1 MANSIWDELE
11 EVKTNDDF
19 ASFDNNSNVQ
29 NNNKQS
35 VWDNLQ
41 EVKPQSPIDDEYNL
55 DFNDP
60 QKKSFSENHPFI
72 ASVPEA
78 GKQFVQG
85 VKYSYP
91 EFGKG
96 VNDLVALLGDKTGL
110 EGLSNFGKS
119 NAEFWGNIAEANKRP
134 NQYQGLEGLS
144 NKSTILPTI
153 AGSIGDQA
161 SNILM
166 AGGGG
171 AGGAR
176 LAGQIGTKGL
186 AKAGLI
192 AAGTSIPNLAQEGSY
207 LDKVQQFQ
215 EINGRM
221 PTPEELKQIQ
231 NVAIG
236 EKAVNTILETVADR
250 LLFGKLFPEGT
261 ATKGLKQIGKNIAQQ
276 GVTEAGTEAMQEG
289 VSIGAEKMLGLN
301 NDDLAANL
309 RRVGESAA
317 IGGIVGG
324 TMAGGT
330 SLAAQPYETQFPQNE
345 NTNNAVE
352 AIKNVSAQVL
362 SNGKELYNSVNEPT
376 AFDMMRNLSEHGAYT
391 PSIEELAPNTVA
403 KMQSETPAENKAPKK
418 SKKTKI
424 KELAPNTVE
433 KIEEQANT
441 TNDALIDIGKNNDE
455 VLSKHIEPENNT
467 EEAEKIKNLAPN
479 TVAKI
484 NQEPDERVENTENL
498 QANEIV
504 GQEGNT
510 NNLDVEAIAKERAEL
525 LNQDFIK
532 NQRKYI
538 ADNRKKGWIQNADNF
553 ERELEEYIKSGK
565 NQYEGQH
572 NIDFANDLVNKNYER
587 LISILAQGKGS
598 NEVSKKLFEKYT
610 GVKLPSTIEGKKN
623 AILEWAGKN
632 VEEYNNELKD
642 RYAKK
647 QAEREQ
653 AAKDE
658 ELKNA
663 INELENTRVKTKSG
677 VILTKRQFI
686 KDLFDSGYELEK
698 KKQGIKP
705 VYQLMKGNSG
715 YNFNSRIERLYIDEL
730 YKNGANTAELD
741 AENAAKEEESKQ
753 KSIENLPLKDRLIE
767 EGFDKDDISTLLDRL
782 NGENSLGRFHNFA
795 KTILDRTK
803 GKTHIEF
810 KSLYDAYVAR
820 RKSLIGDNQTDI
832 EKIAPK
838 ITAKKELEEK
848 IDRAYNDL
856 KNSKF
861 VPSSQK
867 QAMLDSLKEGE
878 EKEYF
883 ANAVEKL
890 NKTIEE
896 APEIYQTQNTNT
908 NDIKPVLHYF
918 GGTFDL
924 YVTELDKET
933 GEMYGL
939 GGFNN
944 DFEWGYNI
952 VSNFDSPIFN
962 VDLHYDNSQTIG
974 DILGVEK
981 PENIDY
987 NKDKGGANE
996 RQEHSD
1002 SNGTT
1007 GQSEQVGT
1015 TPERSE
1021 NDRGTNVDSGRRN
1034 DSGLDSERGQG
1045 ITPEDSELV
1054 NKSYKNQHELN
1065 KAIEDY
1071 INNDNYSH
1079 YGENVPQE
1087 IKDWLKKYAG
1097 AGGLEKQGAE
1107 GKGLLTEYY
1116 TPKNIV
1122 NKMWDLTKQYVE
1134 TNGAKVLEPSVGIG
1148 RFLENAPENTS
1159 FDVVEMNPISAK
1171 ITKILYP
1178 DANVTTG
1185 EFQERFIDKEKN
1197 LPVKKVNGEYDIVIG
1212 NPPYGQYSGRYKGL
1226 GEGAKYEQLESYFI
1240 NRSLDSLK
1248 DNGVLT
1254 FIVPSSFLRGQ
1265 KGKLEIA
1272 NKCELLDAYRLPN
1285 NTFDTTS
1292 IGTDIIVLR
1301 KKSKGTT
1308 ENKLFGDKW
1317 FNEHPEKILGEVQ
1330 KGKGNWG
1337 SDIVKGDKNAVE
1349 SIDTSKSDKKETI
1362 AAAPKVEKDINVPS
1376 KKKTTK
1382 KNTEVQKAAVEYT
1395 EYQPENPVSEEDLK
1409 YFADTKVD
1417 GTLPKNRYSPNEKV
1431 NMYNGDLYNDF
1442 NYLQGDIYEKLD
1454 ALEKENISD
1463 AQKEIQRKKLM
1474 KVLPK
1479 PKELIDINL
1488 TPTSD
1493 FIREYPVKGMV
1504 YDYQTNSDVEGTT
1517 YLDKKYLDWV
1527 KNLTNSEREGLSY
1540 WDIDSFVRGEK
1551 IRIRYRGN
1559 PSKEEKD
1566 NQRAEYMTR
1575 LKNAV
1580 DKTFN
1585 DFLNSELSEEE
1596 RKDLTDKWNRKFNKL
1611 YTPDYKKMPMI
1622 VKGLNSKF
1630 YGKDLKLQDVQVEGI
1645 NYLTNKGVGL
1655 LGFEVGVGK
1664 TLSGTIATVQN
1675 MQMGRCKRPLILV
1688 PKQVKPNWIRE
1699 IHEAFPNIKIN
1710 DLDNLGKFS
1719 GEIEDG
1725 SISVATFQAL
1735 DNIWYSPETLAKL
1748 QSDVYRTGNDFNKE
1762 HKRDSTKR
1770 GEEKTKER
1778 FEEFIGK
1785 AEKGNKKQHTFEE
1798 LGIDH
1803 ITVDEAHNFKNL
1815 FADAKADGQEG
1826 NTYSKITGAEST
1838 RAKRMFLATQYI
1850 LGENNNRNVFMLTAT
1865 PFNNSPLEVFNM
1877 LSYMAKDK
1885 LDNMGL
1891 YNVYQFMENYVDLT
1905 ADWVVDSKNNVVYK
1919 QIAKGFKN
1927 LESLQSV
1934 IDSCMLIRSADDAGI
1949 KRPNKHTRKV
1959 ILEPTQ
1965 EQLRMIADAE
1975 AEAVGIIKNEEGE
1988 ISFDENA
1995 RNNGAVLKAIA
2006 KARKAT
2012 LSPDIYND
2020 NIEVSPEDF
2029 VKNSPK
2035 LNYVAQAVES
2045 MLKKDST
2052 TSQII
2057 YMPLGVDYLPK
2068 LKQYFI
2074 NKKVLKA
2081 DEIAIIKSGVD
2092 DDKINEITDS
2102 FNDENG
2108 KIKLIIGTNKI
2119 KEGMNLNKNSSVLYV
2134 PYMDWNPTDYM
2145 QVVGRIWRRGN
2156 KYNDI
2161 RVVVPLLKDSSDPFM
2176 FQKLDEK
2183 TSRINNIMDRGK
2195 NYIDTG
2201 ELDTAEEKIN
2211 MIANP
2216 DKKADMF
2223 SQIEQ
2228 QKLNNKKDRLQGQ
2241 LDTTRYYLRELNN
2254 AESSI
2259 KNAEERI
2266 ETLKEEQK
2274 GIEDKESW
2282 SYRYNQQTI
2291 DRYKKQLADSKRDLK
2306 LLNARIERYE
2316 LDFKGKDSEES
2327 INKELEKVE
2336 EEIKQLKET
2345 KEKKRAE
2352 YKDEYEKNRNS
2363 SKTIEEY
2370 IKEFDADTDNLYSS
2384 ENSDIDIPE
2393 FMQTAQ
2399 KVDDGYKDL
2408 DLTPIYEK
2416 ISKGIKGKDL
2426 AAILP
2431 KDIADLI
2438 SEDAINYTFGEMI
2451 TKESRKH
2458 GNHNGI
2464 KALIKLNL
2472 KAIGN
2477 SPYKFM
2483 KTLAHELRHAKQHK
2497 MFLQIMAKPKKTW
2510 TPEERTF
2517 IAHYNI
2523 CKRVNKE
2530 RQRYYNIYSSLINK
2544 FGNSNFYSADER
2556 IKAISKLKPSEQKI
2570 INKYDEL
2577 FVNYLSALFEVDAR
2591 TEGIKYAKGYRKE
2604 SGYTLSRTSKTKR
2617 NYFGST
2623 TKWNLGT
2630 DTRDSSAEV
2639 EPAAFKQRGEINK
2652 DTSDGIRQT
2661 ARDKVYEWHNDI
2673 ESDRYDVDKS
2683 LNSFINLTKHKAKD
2697 FSKKLGFNV
2706 TDTQVR
2712 EIMPFLRERTE
2723 LPKNLNRPEL
2733 TKLYNAL
2740 SDSEK
2745 EELTKLADSVSNKFE
2760 KYYKNYQDIKGEQ
2773 TAESIEN
2780 HISHIWDL
2788 DKKKKSLLTNY
2799 ITTNSRFAKRRTIG
2813 TLIEGIDG
2821 FEVNGEKVQFKPK
2834 TLDYAEILKISSDN
2848 LIKSTHDTILAN
2860 QIKNLKYKGKPL
2872 VLAASKAPEEWI
2884 EVNHPALNKA
2894 VYMGEVGEK
2903 ELPLLMKTS
2912 VKVHPEIADYVSS
2925 IFEVQKNSDFWNMYD
2940 ALNGM
2945 IKQTLLG
2952 FSGFHGYALSESSVG
2967 NAGVMKTLKELNPK
2981 KFVDAIK
2988 NGNYDVYK
2996 NEEAAK
3002 RAIKAGVQLGTPSDL
3017 QRNLV
3022 EETLKKIPLVGKYV
3036 AGAVSWNNKVLWDVL
3051 HNNFKVLAF
3060 NTAIENLG
3068 GNVSKEQ
3075 ERAVAQWVNDSFGG
3089 QAWELLGIKKS
3100 SVKAASR
3107 ILLSPDWN
3115 FSTIRQAAAAINSE
3129 WADDLLNNSNIGK
3142 KVGKLTGIGEEKGT
3156 QGARGKIGRGF
3167 WLRSALFFT
3176 VFYNVLNAAFREWDR
3191 DKHPELYP
3199 KEMTPMDYSIWSNS
3213 YPMDNI
3219 YDRIMP
3225 KVFIGRN
3232 SDGTARMLRVGKQFR
3247 EVPEFITEPISKF
3260 GGKTAPII
3268 NISSQVGLGMSPSD
3282 VVNKMLGKEAYL
3294 NQDIWNGYGE
3304 NARRKQGLELAKGRA
3319 VALGKS
3325 LVPYIG
3331 SKYIGGKHEFS
3342 AWDFVAQTNAGAT
3355 KSKVY
3360 KQAKAAFEN
3369 GQPEKIKEIKI
3380 HAYKDGLKKA
3390 DINKMVGYAEKN
3402 YKVENTKK
3410 YKGQFVSAIENKDKK
3425 ELNRIKNDM
3434 ERHNL
3439 SATEQRRIYQKAWE
3453 DYRKSK

>member
-176 LAGQIGTKGL
+176 LAGQIGAKGL

-510 NNLDVEAIAKERAEL
+510 NNLDVETIAKERAEL

-538 ADNRKKGWIQNADNF
+538 ADNRKKGWTQNAENF
-553 ERELEEYIKSGK
+553 ERELEEYIKTGK

-572 NIDFANDLVNKNYER
+572 NIDFANNLVNKNYER

-623 AILEWAGKN
+623 AILEWAGKD

-653 AAKDE
+653 ERQKEKEKEYISELEDSMRRVTSWDNKVLSSKEFIE
-658 ELKNA
+658 ELKNRDFK
-663 INELENTRVKTKSG
+663 LEKTK
-677 VILTKRQFI
+677 R
-686 KDLFDSGYELEK
+686 
-698 KKQGIKP
+698 GIKP
-705 VYQLMKGNSG
+705 VYRLIDKDNTFYSFTKPSEKFYIDKLWNNENIADNSKVIE
-715 YNFNSRIERLYIDEL
+715 RIE
-730 YKNGANTAELD
+730 
-741 AENAAKEEESKQ
+741 
-753 KSIENLPLKDRLIE
+753 
-767 EGFDKDDISTLLDRL
+767 
-782 NGENSLGRFHNFA
+782 
-795 KTILDRTK
+795 
-803 GKTHIEF
+803 
-810 KSLYDAYVAR
+810 
-820 RKSLIGDNQTDI
+820 
-832 EKIAPK
+832 
-838 ITAKKELEEK
+838 
-848 IDRAYNDL
+848 
-856 KNSKF
+856 
-861 VPSSQK
+861 
-867 QAMLDSLKEGE
+867 
-878 EKEYF
+878 
-883 ANAVEKL
+883 
-890 NKTIEE
+890 
-896 APEIYQTQNTNT
+896 
-908 NDIKPVLHYF
+908 
-918 GGTFDL
+918 
-924 YVTELDKET
+924 
-933 GEMYGL
+933 
-939 GGFNN
+939 
-944 DFEWGYNI
+944 
-952 VSNFDSPIFN
+952 
-962 VDLHYDNSQTIG
+962 
-974 DILGVEK
+974 GVEK

-1071 INNDNYSH
+1071 INNDNNSH

-1337 SDIVKGDKNAVE
+1337 SDIVKGDKNAVD
-1349 SIDTSKSDKKETI
+1349 SIDTSKIDKKATE
-1362 AAAPKVEKDINVPS
+1362 KVVAE
-1376 KKKTTK
+1376 KTTTQK
-1382 KNTEVQKAAVEYT
+1382 PTVRKNRTVVNNNLTTQKGNIEYT

-2081 DEIAIIKSGVD
+2081 DEIAIIKSGVE

-2336 EEIKQLKET
+2336 EEIKQLKDK

-2352 YKDEYEKNRNS
+2352 YLDEYEKNRNS

-3036 AGAVSWNNKVLWDVL
+3036 AGAVSANNKILWDVL

-3142 KVGKLTGIGEEKGT
+3142 KVGKLTGIGEEKGA

-3199 KEMTPMDYSIWSNS
+3199 KEMTPADYSIWSNS

-3247 EVPEFITEPISKF
+3247 EVPEFLTEPISKF

-3355 KSKVY
+3355 KGKVY
-3360 KQAKAAFEN
+3360 KQAKAAFES
-3369 GQPEKIKEIKI
+3369 GQPEKIREIKI

-3410 YKGQFVSAIENKDKK
+3410 YKGQFVTAIENKDKK
-3425 ELNRIKNDM
+3425 ELNRIKSDM
-3434 ERHNL
+3434 EKHKL
-3439 SATEQRRIYQKAWE
+3439 SAVEQRRIYQKAWE

>member
-1 MANSIWDELE
+1 MANYFDQFEKIELE
-11 EVKTNDDF
+11 DDF
-19 ASFDNNSNVQ
+19 NINTQQKVKKEKEGSYWDQFEKIDNN
-29 NNNKQS
+29 
-35 VWDNLQ
+35 
-41 EVKPQSPIDDEYNL
+41 PIDDEYNL
-55 DFNDP
+55 NFNDP

-119 NAEFWGNIAEANKRP
+119 NAQFWGEIAEANKRP
-134 NQYQGLEGLS
+134 SQYQGLEGLS

-161 SNILM
+161 TNILT
-166 AGGGG
+166 AAGGG

-176 LAGQIGTKGL
+176 LAGQIGAKGL

-192 AAGTSIPNLAQEGSY
+192 AAGTSVPNLAQEGSY

-376 AFDMMRNLSEHGAYT
+376 AFDMMRNLSEQGAYT

-418 SKKTKI
+418 SKKNKI
-424 KELAPNTVE
+424 KEIAPNTVE
-433 KIEEQANT
+433 KIENNEALGEQY
-441 TNDALIDIGKNNDE
+441 DKDIDTMQNYDKQISEAIQNEDFETAKNLREERNNFAESLDKYEGQNLQDE
-455 VLSKHIEPENNT
+455 DSRKVIEQ
-467 EEAEKIKNLAPN
+467 LAPN

-484 NQEPDERVENTENL
+484 NQESDERVENTEKL

-538 ADNRKKGWIQNADNF
+538 ADNRKKGWTQNADNF
-553 ERELEEYIKSGK
+553 ERELEEYIKNGK

-623 AILEWAGKN
+623 AILEWAGKD

-698 KKQGIKP
+698 TKQGIKP

-782 NGENSLGRFHNFA
+782 NGENSLGRFSNFA

-820 RKSLIGDNQTDI
+820 RKSLMSDNESDI
-832 EKIAPK
+832 AKIAPK

-867 QAMLDSLKEGE
+867 QAMLDSLKDGE

-944 DFEWGYNI
+944 DFEWGYNT

-962 VDLHYDNSQTIG
+962 VDLHYDNDQTIG

-1349 SIDTSKSDKKETI
+1349 SIDTSKSDKKETV

-1474 KVLPK
+1474 EVLPK

-1540 WDIDSFVRGEK
+1540 WDIDSFVKGEK
-1551 IRIRYRGN
+1551 VRIKYRGN

-1585 DFLNSELSEEE
+1585 DFLNSELTEEE

-1735 DNIWYSPETLAKL
+1735 DNLWYSPETLVKL
-1748 QSDVYRTGNDFNKE
+1748 KSDVYRTGNDFNIE
-1762 HKRDSTKR
+1762 HKRNSTKR

-1965 EQLRMIADAE
+1965 EQLRMIAEAE
-1975 AEAVGIIKNEEGE
+1975 EEAVGIIRDEEGE
-1988 ISFDENA
+1988 MISIDDNA

-2045 MLKKDST
+2045 MLKKDPT

-2081 DEIAIIKSGVD
+2081 DEIAIIKSGVE

-2352 YKDEYEKNRNS
+2352 YKDEYNKNRNS

-2370 IKEFDADTDNLYSS
+2370 IKEFDADTDALYKS
-2384 ENSDIDIPE
+2384 ESLGLYRGNITN
-2393 FMQTAQ
+2393 QA
-2399 KVDDGYKDL
+2399 DDEYKFFL
-2408 DLTPIYEK
+2408 
-2416 ISKGIKGKDL
+2416 KGKQYKANDIVAYGVDL
-2426 AAILP
+2426 ATHSSYEAV
-2431 KDIADLI
+2431 KDFFRGCDDVPIRIADPAVLKKYNAAAYYNKNGVFI
-2438 SEDAINYTFGEMI
+2438 SEDFDIPLIIHELTHFKDYVKNRGDAFFRIERRIYNAIMKIEPNSKFLYKLQDMLYRNTPQEKIAYHNQDVANKRLQGDKNARFKQVARRTPSIIRGLI
-2451 TKESRKH
+2451 QVAKSGGANKESNENRTGFKTVTERETE
-2458 GNHNGI
+2458 NGR
-2464 KALIKLNL
+2464 
-2472 KAIGN
+2472 G
-2477 SPYKFM
+2477 
-2483 KTLAHELRHAKQHK
+2483 
-2497 MFLQIMAKPKKTW
+2497 
-2510 TPEERTF
+2510 
-2517 IAHYNI
+2517 
-2523 CKRVNKE
+2523 V
-2530 RQRYYNIYSSLINK
+2530 
-2544 FGNSNFYSADER
+2544 FGRRFNGHTN
-2556 IKAISKLKPSEQKI
+2556 
-2570 INKYDEL
+2570 
-2577 FVNYLSALFEVDAR
+2577 
-2591 TEGIKYAKGYRKE
+2591 G
-2604 SGYTLSRTSKTKR
+2604 TLSKET
-2617 NYFGST
+2617 
-2623 TKWNLGT
+2623 
-2630 DTRDSSAEV
+2630 V
-2639 EPAAFKQRGEINK
+2639 NK
-2652 DTSDGIRQT
+2652 DTSDGIRQA

-3036 AGAVSWNNKVLWDVL
+3036 AGAVSANNKILWDVL

-3129 WADDLLNNSNIGK
+3129 WADDLLNNSKIGK
-3142 KVGKLTGIGEEKGT
+3142 KVGKLTGIGEEKDT
-3156 QGARGKIGRGF
+3156 QGARGKIGRDF

-3199 KEMTPMDYSIWSNS
+3199 KEMTPIDYSIWSNS

-3247 EVPEFITEPISKF
+3247 EVPEFLTEPISKF

-3369 GQPEKIKEIKI
+3369 GQPEKIKEIKV

-3390 DINKMVGYAEKN
+3390 DINKMVGFAEKN
-3402 YKVENTKK
+3402 YKTENTKR
-3410 YKGQFVSAIENKDKK
+3410 YKGQFVTAIENKDKK
-3425 ELNRIKNDM
+3425 ELNRIKTDM
-3434 ERHNL
+3434 EKHKL
-3439 SATEQRRIYQKAWE
+3439 SAAEQRRIYQKAWE